1 MSKKLSIDELFRG
14 FARGDRLSLSRLISL
29 IENDSNERDEIR
41 KRLYP
46 YLKGAYRIGLTGPPG
61 VGKSTLVTELVKVI
75 RERNS
80 AVNIGIIAVDPSSPF
95 TGGAFLGDR
104 IRMNRISLESNVF
117 IRSLATRGSLGGLA
131 LATED
136 VIDLMDGFGCGIIII
151 ETVGVGQAELDIVK
165 SSDTTLV
172 ALIPGS
178 GDSIQAMKAGL
189 MEIGN
194 IFIIN
199 KCDREGSERAYIE
212 LETALHFKPF
222 SGWKVPIIKTTAS
235 KSEGIDEL
243 VDAIFTHKEHLLK
256 KGKLDDYQLERRR
269 KKIRSLADE
278 KVLNSFWNEK
288 KEELLIKLSE
298 QDIPVIKAVRE
309 LIESTNGGILK

>member
-1 MSKKLSIDELFRG
+1 MFGGYSQ
-14 FARGDRLSLSRLISL
+14 GDRLSLSRLISL
-29 IENDSNERDEIR
+29 IENNAAERDEIS
-41 KRLYP
+41 KRLHP
-46 YLKGAYRIGLTGPPG
+46 FLKGAYRIGLTGPPG
-61 VGKSTLVTELVKVI
+61 VGKSTLVTELVKEF

-80 AVNIGIIAVDPSSPF
+80 EVKIGIIAVDPSSPF
-95 TGGAFLGDR
+95 TGGALLGDR
-104 IRMNRISLESNVF
+104 IRMNRISLEPNVF

-136 VIDLMDGFGCGIIII
+136 VADLMDGFGCEIIII

-199 KCDREGSERAYIE
+199 KCDREGADRAYIE

-222 SGWKVPIIKTTAS
+222 TGWKVPVIKTTAN
-235 KSEGIDEL
+235 KSEGCSEL
-243 VDAIFTHKEHLLK
+243 ADAIFTHKEYLLN
-256 KGKLDDYQLERRR
+256 KGKLEDFHLERRK
-269 KKIRSLADE
+269 KKIRSVTDE
-278 KVLNSFWNEK
+278 KILNTFWDEN

-298 QDIPVIKAVRE
+298 QDIPVIKAVQR
-309 LIESTNGGILK
+309 LLESETGHNNKAETD